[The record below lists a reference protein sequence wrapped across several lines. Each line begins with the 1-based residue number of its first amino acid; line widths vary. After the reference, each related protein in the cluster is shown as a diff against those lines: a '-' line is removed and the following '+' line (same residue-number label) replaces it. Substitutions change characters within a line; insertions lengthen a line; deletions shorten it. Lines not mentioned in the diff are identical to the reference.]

1 MCGGGGAMEPGRSP
15 TGAARPRARMA
26 TGTQRQGAQG
36 ANGLHG
42 HGCCPGQADPLR
54 HGRRAH
60 RGNGRSGEPSRRRSG
75 GHDRGPRRQ
84 EVLSGG
90 AAGETAAGRGRNGA
104 GAPGGRAGGAD
115 QAPGRAREARRRTR
129 REGGRPAAAARRGAA
144 ALSGY
149 TAWGDHT
156 ASQGRTGG
164 GEEGRPAWRAGGG
177 CGCGRAW
184 EGCRRRETAD
194 RRRGRRQAGAA
205 RWGRER
211 VHLAMEGRRLGKRER
226 RSCRRR
232 GGQGG
237 REGRSW
243 EAGGWGEP
251 AAAAG
256 GEGNPH
262 GGCGCCWKKK

>member
-1 MCGGGGAMEPGRSP
+1 
-15 TGAARPRARMA
+15 MA

-60 RGNGRSGEPSRRRSG
+60 RGSGRSGEAFATEKRRA
-75 GHDRGPRRQ
+75 RQ
-84 EVLSGG
+84 R
-90 AAGETAAGRGRNGA
+90 AA
-104 GAPGGRAGGAD
+104 PAGGAERRRCRRGS
-115 QAPGRAREARRRTR
+115 GRQREERRGRPWRQGRRRRPSAREARRRTR

-156 ASQGRTGG
+156 AAQGRTGG

-184 EGCRRRETAD
+184 EGCRRR
-194 RRRGRRQAGAA
+194 GRRQAGAA

-211 VHLAMEGRRLGKRER
+211 VHLAMEGRRLGKREAVPA
-226 RSCRRR
+226 
-232 GGQGG
+232 GGAAG
-237 REGRSW
+237 REGGR
-243 EAGGWGEP
+243 AGAGRP
-251 AAAAG
+251 AAG
-256 GEGNPH
+256 GFRRL
-262 GGCGCCWKKK
+262 GGGGRRRLQGVKETPTAAVAAVGKK